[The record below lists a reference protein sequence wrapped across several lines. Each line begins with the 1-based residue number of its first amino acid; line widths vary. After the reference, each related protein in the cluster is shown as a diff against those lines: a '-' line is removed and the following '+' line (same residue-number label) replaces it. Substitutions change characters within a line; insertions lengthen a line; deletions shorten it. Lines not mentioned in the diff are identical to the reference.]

1 MPGWYLV
8 TATAAVVVLA
18 VLLIVRVRIHPAV
31 VLALAA
37 ATVGLVTGLGV
48 EGTVDAV
55 TTGFGDIMADAGLL
69 IAFGVLIGSLLR
81 AVGAIER
88 LVETLLR
95 WFGPQ
100 RMPMTMTVACATV
113 LQPIFVDVLIV
124 IAAPLARRIAARIG
138 PTGIPRMA
146 AAIAIGCEC
155 GIVMMVPGIGAV
167 AIAGVLGV
175 PLGRMLIFGLV
186 VLVPT
191 VVIASAVT
199 GAILSRWWD
208 PARDEPL
215 VDEDAEEQPESSD
228 ESPGESSDEAS
239 GGDRPG
245 VDTAQAATSTT
256 PLAVLL
262 APLLGSLTL
271 IAAGAIVEAAGLSVP
286 VLAFVAAPPIALLL
300 GVLGTM
306 VVARRE
312 LGRDG
317 LDGPLAEGF
326 RESGLILVL
335 TGVGGSLAEAISQS
349 GLGDVLG
356 GLFSANT
363 ALPLATVWLT
373 AAVLHV
379 AVGSVTISAITAA
392 GVLAPVAPA
401 IGLDPVL
408 IALAAGTGALFLV
421 HVTSNT
427 FWLLQS
433 LLGQSVRGAL
443 KTCSFGVSIASVVG
457 LGATLALSAVL

>member
-18 VLLIVRVRIHPAV
+18 VLLIVRVRLHPAV

-37 ATVGLVTGLGV
+37 ATVGLMTGLGV

-88 LVETLLR
+88 LVATLLR
-95 WFGPQ
+95 WFGPR

-155 GIVMMVPGIGAV
+155 GIVMMVPGIGTV

-175 PLGRMLIFGLV
+175 PLGRMLVFGLV

-208 PARDEPL
+208 PVRDEPL
-215 VDEDAEEQPESSD
+215 VDEDAEEQVE
-228 ESPGESSDEAS
+228 DEALAEPA
-239 GGDRPG
+239 DDPRPS
-245 VDTAQAATSTT
+245 AT

-262 APLLGSLTL
+262 APLLGALTL
-271 IAAGAIVEAAGLSVP
+271 IAAGAIVEAAGASVP

-312 LGRDG
+312 LGREG
-317 LDGPLAEGF
+317 IDGPLAEGF

-349 GLGDVLG
+349 GLGEVLG

-457 LGATLALSAVL
+457 LGCTLALSTAI

>member
-69 IAFGVLIGSLLR
+69 IAFGVLIGALLR

-88 LVETLLR
+88 LVATLLR
-95 WFGPQ
+95 WFGPR

-138 PTGIPRMA
+138 PTGVPRMA

-155 GIVMMVPGIGAV
+155 GIVMMVPGIGTV

-191 VVIASAVT
+191 VVIASALT

-208 PARDEPL
+208 PARDEP
-215 VDEDAEEQPESSD
+215 VVEHEPEVEDGDGD
-228 ESPGESSDEAS
+228 ESGVEDEVVV
-239 GGDRPG
+239 P
-245 VDTAQAATSTT
+245 TSTT

-262 APLLGSLTL
+262 APLLGALTL
-271 IAAGAIVEAAGLSVP
+271 IAAGAIVEAAGASVP

-306 VVARRE
+306 AVARRE

-317 LDGPLAEGF
+317 IEGPLTEGF

-335 TGVGGSLAEAISQS
+335 TGVGGSLAEAIKQS
-349 GLGDVLG
+349 GLGEVLG

-433 LLGQSVRGAL
+433 LLGQTVRGAL
-443 KTCSFGVSIASVVG
+443 KTCSFGVSVASVVG
-457 LGATLALSAVL
+457 LGATLALGAVL

>member
-8 TATAAVVVLA
+8 TATAVIVVLA
-18 VLLIVRVRIHPAV
+18 VLLIVRARLHPAV

-37 ATVGLVTGLGV
+37 TTVGLANGLGV
-48 EGTVDAV
+48 EGTVEAV
-55 TTGFGDIMADAGLL
+55 TEGFGDILAEAGLL

-88 LVETLLR
+88 LVATLLR
-95 WFGPQ
+95 WFGPR
-100 RMPMTMTVACATV
+100 RMPVTMTVACATV

-124 IAAPLARRIAARIG
+124 IAAPLVRRIAARIG
-138 PTGIPRMA
+138 PGGTPRMA
-146 AAIAIGCEC
+146 AALAIGCEC
-155 GIVMMVPGIGAV
+155 GIVMMVPGIGTV
-167 AIAGVLGV
+167 AIASVLGV
-175 PLGRMLIFGLV
+175 PLGRMLVFGLV

-191 VVIASAVT
+191 VVIAILIVGAVL
-199 GAILSRWWD
+199 ARWWD
-208 PARDEPL
+208 PARDESAVL
-215 VDEDAEEQPESSD
+215 DAEGEEVPEEVSED
-228 ESPGESSDEAS
+228 VDVAEA
-239 GGDRPG
+239 RP
-245 VDTAQAATSTT
+245 V
-256 PLAVLL
+256 PLLLLL
-262 APLLGSLTL
+262 APLLGALVL
-271 IAAGAIVEAAGLSVP
+271 IAVAAIVEAAGWSVP
-286 VLAFVAAPPIALLL
+286 PLALLGAPTIALLL

-306 VVARRE
+306 LVARRV

-317 LDGPLAEGF
+317 IDGPLAEGF

-335 TGVGGSLAEAISQS
+335 TGVGGSLAEAISRS
-349 GLGDVLG
+349 GVGEVLG
-356 GLFSANT
+356 GLFSANA

-408 IALAAGTGALFLV
+408 IALAAGTGALFAV

-443 KTCSFGVSIASVVG
+443 KTVSFGVSVASVVG
-457 LGATLALSAVL
+457 LGCTLVLSLLL

>member
-88 LVETLLR
+88 LVATLLR

-155 GIVMMVPGIGAV
+155 GIVMMVPGIGTV

-175 PLGRMLIFGLV
+175 PLGRMLVFGLV

-191 VVIASAVT
+191 VVIASAIT

-208 PARDEPL
+208 PVRDEPPPS
-215 VDEDAEEQPESSD
+215 EDADPEDSDSEDTGPAEAEQAP
-228 ESPGESSDEAS
+228 AS
-239 GGDRPG
+239 R
-245 VDTAQAATSTT
+245 T

-262 APLLGSLTL
+262 APLLGALTL
-271 IAAGAIVEAAGLSVP
+271 IAAGAIVEAAGAYLP

-317 LDGPLAEGF
+317 IDEPLAEGF

-349 GLGDVLG
+349 GLGEVLG

-408 IALAAGTGALFLV
+408 IALAAGTGALFVV

-443 KTCSFGVSIASVVG
+443 KTCSFGVSIASAVG
-457 LGATLALSAVL
+457 LGCTLALSAVL

>member
-8 TATAAVVVLA
+8 TATAVIVVLA
-18 VLLIVRVRIHPAV
+18 VLLIVRARLHPAV

-37 ATVGLVTGLGV
+37 TTVGLANGLGV
-48 EGTVDAV
+48 EGTVEAV
-55 TTGFGDIMADAGLL
+55 TAGFGDILAEAGLL

-88 LVETLLR
+88 LVATLLR
-95 WFGPQ
+95 WFGPR
-100 RMPMTMTVACATV
+100 RMPVTMTVACATV

-124 IAAPLARRIAARIG
+124 IAAPLVRRIAARIG
-138 PTGIPRMA
+138 PGGTPRMA
-146 AAIAIGCEC
+146 AALAIGCEC
-155 GIVMMVPGIGAV
+155 GIVMMVPGIGTV
-167 AIAGVLGV
+167 AIASVLGV
-175 PLGRMLIFGLV
+175 PLGRMLVFGLV

-191 VVIASAVT
+191 VVIATLVVGAVL
-199 GAILSRWWD
+199 ARWWD
-208 PARDEPL
+208 PARDGSAVL
-215 VDEDAEEQPESSD
+215 DAEGEEVPDEVGTTDPE
-228 ESPGESSDEAS
+228 A
-239 GGDRPG
+239 RP
-245 VDTAQAATSTT
+245 V
-256 PLAVLL
+256 PLLLLL
-262 APLLGSLTL
+262 APLLGALVL
-271 IAAGAIVEAAGLSVP
+271 IAVAAIVEAAGWSVP
-286 VLAFVAAPPIALLL
+286 PLALLGAPTVALLL

-306 VVARRE
+306 LVARRV

-317 LDGPLAEGF
+317 IDGPLAEGF

-335 TGVGGSLAEAISQS
+335 TGVGGSLAEAISRS
-349 GLGDVLG
+349 GVGDVLG
-356 GLFSANT
+356 GLFSANA

-408 IALAAGTGALFLV
+408 IALAAGTGALFAV

-443 KTCSFGVSIASVVG
+443 KTVSFGVSVASVVG
-457 LGATLALSAVL
+457 LGCTLALSVVL

>member
-8 TATAAVVVLA
+8 TVTAVVVLLA
-18 VLLIVRVRIHPAV
+18 VLLIVRLRVHPAV

-37 ATVGLVTGLGV
+37 TAVGLATGQGPV
-48 EGTVDAV
+48 GTVEALTD
-55 TTGFGDIMADAGLL
+55 GFGDILAEAGLL

-81 AVGAIER
+81 AMGAIER
-88 LVETLLR
+88 LVATLLR
-95 WFGPQ
+95 WFGPR
-100 RMPMTMTVACATV
+100 RMPQTMAVACATV
-113 LQPIFVDVLIV
+113 LQPIFVDVLLV

-138 PTGIPRMA
+138 PGGVPRMA
-146 AAIAIGCEC
+146 AALAIGCEC
-155 GIVMMVPGIGAV
+155 GIVMMVPGIGTV

-175 PLGRMLIFGLV
+175 PLGRMLLFGVL

-191 VVIASAVT
+191 VIVATAVT
-199 GAILSRWWD
+199 GALLSRWWD
-208 PARDEPL
+208 PARDEPPAVEPPA
-215 VDEDAEEQPESSD
+215 VDHPAVEQPG
-228 ESPGESSDEAS
+228 PAPATATEAAPVV
-239 GGDRPG
+239 GK
-245 VDTAQAATSTT
+245 TSL
-256 PLAVLL
+256 PVML
-262 APLLGSLTL
+262 APLLGALLL
-271 IAAGAIVEAAGLSVP
+271 IAAGAVAEVAGLGHP
-286 VLAFVAAPPIALLL
+286 VLAVVSAPPIALLL

-306 VVARRE
+306 VVARRV
-312 LGRDG
+312 LGREG
-317 LDGPLAEGF
+317 SEEPLAEGF

-335 TGVGGSLAEAISQS
+335 TGVGGSLAEAISRS

-392 GVLAPVAPA
+392 GILAPVAPA

-408 IALAAGTGALFLV
+408 VALAAGSGALFAV

-443 KTCSFGVSIASVVG
+443 KTCSLGVSIASVVG
-457 LGATLALSAVL
+457 LGFTLALGQVL